1 MCVVTAFY
9 VSAKEL
15 ETRGE
20 TLRLSALSK
29 ILEPMNTCNISLV
42 IFVSLWFTIP
52 IKGHFH

>member
-1 MCVVTAFY
+1 MCSVTAFY

-20 TLRLSALSK
+20 TLRLSVLSK

>member
-1 MCVVTAFY
+1 MCSVTAFY

-29 ILEPMNTCNISLV
+29 ILQPMNTCNISLV